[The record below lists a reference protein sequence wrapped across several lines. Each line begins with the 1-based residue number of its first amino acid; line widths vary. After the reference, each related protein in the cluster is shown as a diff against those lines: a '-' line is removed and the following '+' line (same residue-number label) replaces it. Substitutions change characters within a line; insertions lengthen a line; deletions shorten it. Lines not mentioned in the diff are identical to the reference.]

1 MQSIPSLDSVL
12 ESKGIEYVP
21 FDPERAHRIYTQILP
36 SLTLPERIIHIIGTN
51 GKGSTGRFIA
61 MGLEQNNKS
70 VLHFSSPHIFEFRE
84 RFYTQGSEITTQRL
98 EEAHRVLWCIESV
111 REASYFE
118 YATFLA
124 LYLSQGCEYL
134 VLEAGLG
141 GEFDSTNVCE
151 SDLSVFTSIG
161 FDHQDM
167 LGESLEEIAST
178 KLRAMGRYA
187 ILAKQTYGQ
196 VVSLAKSIAL
206 QKHAVLECLKDRR
219 LECQECKLSEQMEQ
233 YIRRYN
239 LPEFLG
245 ENLYTALKVLAHY
258 GMSFDFENLGAL
270 SLRGRAEHLS
280 EHIILDVGHNFDGA
294 KALHAMLSGKK
305 VNLVYNAYEQ
315 KDIEAVLN
323 ELAPIIKKVLILNV
337 ENPRICSR
345 QRLEC
350 ILNKLCIPYDTFDI
364 THFVIT
370 EYSLVFGSFSVVC
383 EFLSQYNK
391 HYNIFKEV

>member
-12 ESKGIEYVP
+12 ESKGVEYAP
-21 FDPERAHRIYTQILP
+21 FDPGRAHRIYAQILP
-36 SLTLPERIIHIIGTN
+36 LLTLPKHIIHIIGTN

-84 RFYTQGSEITTQRL
+84 RFYTQGSEIALGRL
-98 EEAHRVLWCIESV
+98 EEAHRALWRIESV

-151 SDLSVFTSIG
+151 ADLSVFTSIG

-178 KLRAMGRYA
+178 KLRAMSKNA
-187 ILAKQTYGQ
+187 ILAKQPYAQ

-206 QKHAVLECLKDRR
+206 QKLAVLECLQDEE
-219 LECQECKLSEQMEQ
+219 LENLEHGLSGKMEQ
-233 YIRRYN
+233 YKRRHH

-270 SLRGRAEHLS
+270 SLRGRAEHLNK
-280 EHIILDVGHNFDGA
+280 HIMLDVGHNLDGA
-294 KALHAMLSGKK
+294 RALRATLSGKK

-323 ELAPIIKKVLILNV
+323 ELSPIIKKVLILKV

-345 QRLEC
+345 QHLEY

-364 THFVIT
+364 TRFAIT
-370 EYSLVFGSFSVVC
+370 EYSLVFGSFSVAC
-383 EFLSQYNK
+383 EFLNQYNK
-391 HYNIFKEV
+391 HYNVF

>member
-1 MQSIPSLDSVL
+1 MQIPSLDSVL
-12 ESKGIEYVP
+12 ASKGMEYAP
-21 FDPERAHRIYTQILP
+21 FDPERAHRIYAQMP
-36 SLTLPERIIHIIGTN
+36 SLTLPKHIIQIIGTN

-84 RFYTQGSEITTQRL
+84 RFYTQGSEIALGRL
-98 EEAHRVLWCIESV
+98 EEAHRALWCIESV

-141 GEFDSTNVCE
+141 GEFDSTNVCGAE
-151 SDLSVFTSIG
+151 LSVFTSIG

-167 LGESLEEIAST
+167 LGDSLEEIAST
-178 KLRAMGRYA
+178 KLRAMSGYA
-187 ILAKQTYGQ
+187 ILAIQPYAQ
-196 VVSLAKSIAL
+196 VVSLAKNIAL
-206 QKHAVLECLKDRR
+206 QKRAVLECLQDRR
-219 LECQECKLSEQMEQ
+219 LECREYELGEQMER
-233 YIRRYN
+233 YMRRYA

-280 EHIILDVGHNFDGA
+280 EHIMLDVGHNLDGA
-294 KALHAMLSGKK
+294 RALRAMLSGKK

-323 ELAPIIKKVLILNV
+323 ELSPIIKKVLILNV

-345 QRLEC
+345 ERLEC
-350 ILNKLCIPYDTFDI
+350 TLNKLCIPYDTFDI
-364 THFVIT
+364 ARFAVT